1 MDAVGL
7 NVICM
12 HFETKLLNSCVLF
25 KPALQ
30 YKKCP
35 TFTPSLTPTYYGHLL
50 CKKSTHIKW
59 IVPIRRVSVITN
71 RMPKSSKKK

>member
-35 TFTPSLTPTYYGHLL
+35 TFTPSLPHSYLL
-50 CKKSTHIKW
+50 WSLTLQKINAYQMDCSHTTSFCNHQSNAQI
-59 IVPIRRVSVITN
+59 I
-71 RMPKSSKKK
+71 